1 MKILRKVNSAILV
14 IAETLTAMKSSQSV
28 GLTYM
33 ISLVGEK
40 NPLMMIAAITVR
52 MSVQVVQK
60 MFAREELGFQKN
72 LLEILALQ
80 QHPVRQ
86 VNHQQI

>member
-1 MKILRKVNSAILV
+1 
-14 IAETLTAMKSSQSV
+14 
-28 GLTYM
+28 
-33 ISLVGEK
+33 
-40 NPLMMIAAITVR
+40 MMIAAITVR
-52 MSVQVVQK
+52 MSVQVIQK

-72 LLEILALQ
+72 LLEILSLQ

>member
-1 MKILRKVNSAILV
+1 
-14 IAETLTAMKSSQSV
+14 
-28 GLTYM
+28 M

-72 LLEILALQ
+72 LLEILSLQ